1 MLEALF
7 WVVYILTPV
16 SIGLLLRIAKERV
29 LRISVISVTVV
40 ALYLFS
46 VVGLLPLFYQWD
58 ATRVNSGVVDQGL
71 VVNVLL
77 FSFLNLH
84 FFLFGVIFEKKI
96 SKRRLVKDINFPA
109 AKPPTKNQLVM
120 LLVILSVSMLV
131 FLSYILNFN
140 ELAIFT
146 AINSGAAD
154 AGVVRSEMSNDFSGK
169 YHWYK
174 FFMYSVSQFVAY
186 ILFANWLWKGGR
198 LNFIL
203 FAVAF
208 FYAAFV
214 AIAAVEKAPLMWFLV
229 GLYMTH
235 AFVKSNGIVKIGK
248 VAPLLMVLTFGLVLM
263 YQYFMGAEDISDALG
278 RIISRAFSGSISPA
292 YFYLEYFPDVSDYL
306 YGATIPNPGGILPYT
321 PVRYTVDV
329 MNWVFPSLPS
339 RGVVGSM
346 PTVFWGESYAN
357 FGPFG
362 IPVVAFF
369 MGFIVSKINS
379 YILGMRLNG
388 VVLGFYVWVILEIK
402 NISESGFGAYV
413 YNIQIILML
422 LLVFVLLRFDRKNA
436 I

>member
-1 MLEALF
+1 MMEVLF
-7 WVVYILTPV
+7 WFVYVLTPV
-16 SIGLLLRIAKERV
+16 SIGLLMRIAKERV
-29 LRISVISVTVV
+29 LRISIISVTVV

-46 VVGLLPLFYQWD
+46 VVGILPLFYQWD

-71 VVNVLL
+71 VLNVLL
-77 FSFLNLH
+77 FSFLNIN
-84 FFLFGVIFEKKI
+84 FFLVGVIFEKKT
-96 SKRRLVKDINFPA
+96 SKRKLTMTANFLA
-109 AKPPTKNQLVM
+109 AKPPTKRQ
-120 LLVILSVSMLV
+120 LVILLIFFLVSFFV
-131 FLSYILNFN
+131 FLSYISKFN

-146 AINSGAAD
+146 AINSGATD

-186 ILFANWLWKGGR
+186 ILFANWIWKSGR
-198 LNFIL
+198 LNFVL
-203 FAVAF
+203 FSVAF

-214 AIAAVEKAPLMWFLV
+214 AIAAVEKAPLLWFFV

-235 AFVKSNGIVKIGK
+235 ALVKNNGIVKFGK
-248 VAPLLMVLTFGLVLM
+248 IAPLLIVLTVSLVLM
-263 YQYFMGAEDISDALG
+263 YQYFMGAGDIEDALG

-292 YFYLEYFPDVSDYL
+292 YFYLEYFPDVAGYL

-329 MNWVFPSLPS
+329 MNWVFPSLAS

-362 IPVVAFF
+362 IPVIAFF
-369 MGFIVSKINS
+369 MGLIVSKINS

-388 VVLGFYVWVILEIK
+388 VIVGFYVWIILEIK
-402 NISESGFGAYV
+402 NISESGFGAYI
-413 YNIQIILML
+413 YNIQIISML
-422 LLVFVLLRFDRKNA
+422 FLVFVLLRFGRKN
-436 I
+436 